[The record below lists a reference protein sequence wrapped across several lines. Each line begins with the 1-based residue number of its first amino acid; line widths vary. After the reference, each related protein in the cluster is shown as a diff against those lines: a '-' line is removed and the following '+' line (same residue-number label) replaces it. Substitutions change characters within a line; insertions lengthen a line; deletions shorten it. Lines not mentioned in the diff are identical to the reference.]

1 MISRDQGRDL
11 LSEKTGNKWTI
22 SPGMCPISAFEG
34 AGKLFGACGL
44 PCVEGMPDPVQG

>member
-11 LSEKTGNKWTI
+11 LSEKTGNKCPI

-34 AGKLFGACGL
+34 VGELFGACGRS
-44 PCVEGMPDPVQG
+44 CVAGMPDPVQG